1 MLPKYY
7 LYIIYKMD
15 TLLENIRILEAL
27 LETNISAKDDL
38 EIRAEIKILENEYNK
53 LQKQNT

>member
-1 MLPKYY
+1 LLPKYY

>member
-1 MLPKYY
+1 
-7 LYIIYKMD
+7 MD